1 MALGNDVHLML
12 AVLLYTFF
20 SYIIFPAYVLSL
32 RNQIFSG
39 VLDSSERFLQLS
51 FQHKLIHLVLGCY
64 AKQISLLNGL
74 IQSLFAMHFLPFGP
88 LLHPSLNCYFL
99 V

>member
-1 MALGNDVHLML
+1 MVLGNDVNLML

-20 SYIIFPAYVLSL
+20 FLYIFPAYVLSPE
-32 RNQIFSG
+32 IKFFSG

-64 AKQISLLNGL
+64 AK
-74 IQSLFAMHFLPFGP
+74 
-88 LLHPSLNCYFL
+88 
-99 V
+99 